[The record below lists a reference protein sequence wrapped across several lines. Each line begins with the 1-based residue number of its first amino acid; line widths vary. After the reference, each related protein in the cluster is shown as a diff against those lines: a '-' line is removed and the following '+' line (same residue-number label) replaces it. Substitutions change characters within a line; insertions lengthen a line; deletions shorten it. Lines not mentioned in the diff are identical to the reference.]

1 MKTERSMWP
10 LPGLS
15 SAVCLLLSVACIS
28 HAQTTPRVP
37 TVTIQATAPFAT
49 WSGNPGVFTVFRQG
63 NPVPALSVYYQIS
76 GTASNGVDYQRI
88 GNLVSIPSGA
98 YSNNIVIRP
107 MGSSLSLTKTVTL
120 TLTNSPMMGPVG
132 GAYPVNYGIGS
143 PSSATVVIATGVRT
157 NLPPVVAIA
166 YPADGAVFYTPLN
179 LPIVAC
185 AYDLDGIVKQ
195 VEFFADNVSLGVVT
209 NSLRILPAS
218 VGATSSG
225 LPMPPYNPFVL
236 VWSNVPPGTN
246 VLLTAKAT
254 DNDGASSLSAPV
266 SITVHP
272 GPPPTPTNL
281 PPVVRITSPPDGATF
296 RAPVNIPIYAYAAD
310 RVGSVTGVEFFAGS
324 TDLGPGHRV
333 TAVPPPL
340 SPGGAQP
347 PILIVTPNY
356 WEFLWTNAPQGP
368 YALTAVATD
377 NKGASTVSDPVNI
390 TIVGPL
396 PPPTNRM
403 PIVSISAIDPIA
415 IEGTNCWPWLGIA
428 GATPTWA
435 NWTAATSV
443 CRYFT
448 NCGPK
453 NAIFAVRRLGPTNDD
468 LAVTYDIG
476 GTATNGVDYVT
487 LSNAVTIPAGSYA
500 ALITVVPMDDGPP
513 DITSTIILK
522 LTPSS
527 AYTLGCPQSAAAIIL
542 DGLKPSPVASVLP
555 DKTFHV
561 NATGPNGA
569 WFHIEYTTD
578 LIHWIPI
585 CSSTNQVFGGGLNF
599 VDPDAPN
606 NQLRF
611 YRAVPEDN
619 VAPQ

>member
-10 LPGLS
+10 LPGLF

-28 HAQTTPRVP
+28 HAQTSTQVP
-37 TVTIQATAPFAT
+37 TVTIQATDPFAT

-63 NPVPALSVYYQIS
+63 NPVPALNVYYQIS

-120 TLTNSPMMGPVG
+120 TLTNSPMMGPVE
-132 GAYPVNYGIGS
+132 GANPVNYGIGS

-157 NLPPVVAIA
+157 NLPPLMAIA

-195 VEFFADNVSLGVVT
+195 VEFFANNVSLGVVT
-209 NSLRILPAS
+209 NSPRILPAS

-246 VLLTAKAT
+246 VFLTARAT
-254 DNDGASSLSAPV
+254 DNDGASTLSAPV

-296 RAPVNIPIYAYAAD
+296 WAPVNIPIYAYAAD
-310 RVGSVTGVEFFAGS
+310 RDGSVTGVEFFGGS
-324 TDLGPGHRV
+324 TDLGPGHPV

-340 SPGGAQP
+340 PPGPIQP

-356 WEFLWTNAPQGP
+356 WEFLWANATQGP
-368 YALTAVATD
+368 YALMAVATD
-377 NKGASTVSDPVNI
+377 NKGASTISDPVNI

-415 IEGTNCWPWLGIA
+415 IEGTNCWPWLGLV

-487 LSNAVTIPAGSYA
+487 LSNVVTIPAGSYT
-500 ALITVVPMDDGPP
+500 ALITVVPLDDGPP
-513 DITSTIILK
+513 DITSTVILK

-599 VDPDAPN
+599 VDPDAPS